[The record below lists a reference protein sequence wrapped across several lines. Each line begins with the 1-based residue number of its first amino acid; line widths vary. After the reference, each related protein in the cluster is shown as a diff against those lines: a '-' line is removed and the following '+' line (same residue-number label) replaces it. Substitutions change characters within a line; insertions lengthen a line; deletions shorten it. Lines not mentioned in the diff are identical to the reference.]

1 MVDVTSGDS
10 GGSTAADTMRAMA
23 SDARVWRPSARY
35 GAAGLAAIA
44 LVLTAG
50 CGSDDAAGTGVDDTV
65 TTTIDEQVADPD
77 TTEIAASD
85 AVEVIDPWA
94 RLPAMGQSV
103 AAAYL
108 SVSNLSD
115 QTLLLAGVESDF
127 ARVELHETIAADDGV
142 MSMRERTEGFEID
155 AGATLVMEP
164 GGVHVMLFDVDR
176 DEMLMVGEIPVV
188 LDFGDAGPVS
198 VMAEVRDVA
207 GMDHGGM
214 HHGDMD
220 HGGMDHGEAAPGA
233 PDVNAMHAL
242 DDELHAGVLDP
253 ERQRATVAQFRA
265 AVIAAET
272 LTDEQ
277 LAVMLDALDR
287 LDAELAAGDLSA
299 AAAVAFEVHDLA
311 HDYIDH
317 HHDHSH
323 DHSHDHD
330 HDHGGGH
337 SHGD

>member
-1 MVDVTSGDS
+1 MTKCRGVGLDPVVDVTSGDS
-10 GGSTAADTMRAMA
+10 GGSAAADTMSAMA
-23 SDARVWRPSARY
+23 SGVWVWRSSARY
-35 GAAGLAAIA
+35 GAAGLAA

-50 CGSDDAAGTGVDDTV
+50 CSSDDAASTDVDDTA

-77 TTEIAASD
+77 ATEIVASD

-115 QTLLLAGVESDF
+115 QLLLLAGVESDF

-142 MSMRERTEGFEID
+142 MSMRERTEGFEIE

-207 GMDHGGM
+207 GMDHGDMDHGGM
-214 HHGDMD
+214 DHGDMD
-220 HGGMDHGEAAPGA
+220 HGGMDHGGMDHGEAAAGD

-287 LDAELAAGDLSA
+287 LDAELAAGDLRA

-311 HDYIDH
+311 HDYIG
-317 HHDHSH
+317 
-323 DHSHDHD
+323 
-330 HDHGGGH
+330 HGH
-337 SHGD
+337 